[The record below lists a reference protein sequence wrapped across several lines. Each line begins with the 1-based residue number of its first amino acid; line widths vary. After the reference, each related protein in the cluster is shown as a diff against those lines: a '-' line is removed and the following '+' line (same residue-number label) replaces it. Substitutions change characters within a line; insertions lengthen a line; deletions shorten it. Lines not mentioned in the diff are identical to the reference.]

1 MITIDDYIVANNKIK
16 NLVNKTELLF
26 ENDIYIKKESL
37 QKSGSFKWR
46 GVLHSVYNAFENYV
60 HNYINLKNNKYYM
73 VTQST
78 GNHGIAVIL
87 SIYILKNYFSGL
99 YKNINFNN
107 IYPVIFTSKKVTNNK
122 LNKMNKYMELIKN
135 NKGFI
140 DINSKNYDEALKKR
154 LLFLKKNK
162 GIYLSHGG
170 KDILSG
176 YGSLA
181 FEIDNEIQNDK
192 PFLFIAT
199 VGAGGP
205 VGIFHCLSMLRPD
218 SKFII
223 VQTKE
228 YNCFIRS
235 LKNNTIEYNNDE
247 TNEIS
252 NIISDGI
259 AVNCP
264 EEYALNLCKKLNY
277 ECFEIDSEIVNLYKK
292 KSNYGN
298 STCITLKAFE
308 LMKEKLNINDYNVII
323 LDCEGN
329 N

>member
-1 MITIDDYIVANNKIK
+1 
-16 NLVNKTELLF
+16 
-26 ENDIYIKKESL
+26 
-37 QKSGSFKWR
+37 
-46 GVLHSVYNAFENYV
+46 
-60 HNYINLKNNKYYM
+60 
-73 VTQST
+73 
-78 GNHGIAVIL
+78 
-87 SIYILKNYFSGL
+87 
-99 YKNINFNN
+99 
-107 IYPVIFTSKKVTNNK
+107 
-122 LNKMNKYMELIKN
+122 MNKYMELIKN

-140 DINSKNYDEALKKR
+140 DINSKNYDEALKKIIV
-154 LLFLKKNK
+154 FKKIN
-162 GIYLSHGG
+162 GIYLSHGF

-199 VGAGGP
+199 IGAGGP
-205 VGIFHCLSMLRPD
+205 VGIFHCLSLLRPE

-264 EEYALNLCKKLNY
+264 EEYALNLC
-277 ECFEIDSEIVNLYKK
+277 
-292 KSNYGN
+292 
-298 STCITLKAFE
+298 
-308 LMKEKLNINDYNVII
+308 
-323 LDCEGN
+323 
-329 N
+329 